1 MKHKTLKIL
10 VIGTTDT
17 QGGAAR
23 VGWDIG
29 HELMSHGHD
38 VKYIVGY
45 KKSTH
50 GYVYELSKRW
60 LTKWVDEHTRY
71 NATSLVRHFRSYL
84 LSNTLDFGAS
94 DEILNHP
101 WYKEADIIHLHNL
114 HGNFFRFETLKK
126 LDREKKVVWTL
137 HDMWAVTGKC
147 AYTED
152 QSEWSDGYHKC
163 ETLLS
168 YPPTLWDNTRYMW
181 EKKKTLYQQLS
192 NTTIVSPSDWL
203 SQIASQSIVK
213 HLPRVVIHNGI
224 DQSVFTLHVKPAL
237 RSQLGL
243 PQNKKIIAFVA
254 QGGQSDPRKG
264 WRYVQTIIAQ
274 YKDATDLHFL
284 AIGDGQ
290 TVENLPNVTTIPF
303 ILDKKTLA
311 KYYSASDLL
320 LFTSL
325 AENCPLV
332 ILEGMSCGLP
342 IVSFDVGGV
351 PELVLHKQNGYI
363 AKYKDVEDLQNGV
376 KWVLGLGDTVRV
388 KMSKANRARVEKNFT
403 TKIMVDKYEK
413 LFNQL

>member
-1 MKHKTLKIL
+1 MNSKKLKIL
-10 VIGTTDT
+10 VIGTTDN

-23 VGWDIG
+23 VGWDVG
-29 HELMSHGHD
+29 HELSRLGHD
-38 VKYIVGY
+38 IRYIVGY

-50 GYVYELSKRW
+50 NYVYELSKPG
-60 LTKWVDEHTRY
+60 LTKWFDENTRY

-94 DEILNHP
+94 EEILNHP
-101 WYKEADIIHLHNL
+101 WYKSADIVHLHNL
-114 HGNFFRFETLKK
+114 HGNFFQFKTLKK
-126 LDREKKVVWTL
+126 IDREKKVVWTL

-152 QSEWSDGYHKC
+152 QSNWSDGYHKC

-168 YPPTLWDNTRYMW
+168 YPPALWDNTRYMW
-181 EKKKTLYQQLS
+181 EKKKSLYKQLS

-203 SQIASQSIVK
+203 SQIVKQSILK
-213 HLPRVVIHNGI
+213 HLPRVVIHNGV
-224 DQSVFTLHVKPAL
+224 DQSVFSLHAKATL
-237 RSQLGL
+237 RSKLAL

-254 QGGQSDPRKG
+254 QGGQSDLRKG
-264 WRYVQTIIAQ
+264 WQYVQTIIDK
-274 YKDATDLHFL
+274 YKGDESLHFL
-284 AIGDGQ
+284 AIGDGKA
-290 TVENLPNVTTIPF
+290 VENLPNITTVPF
-303 ILDKKTLA
+303 ISDKKTLA
-311 KYYSASDLL
+311 MYYSASDLL

-332 ILEGMSCGLP
+332 LLEAMSCGLP
-342 IVSFDVGGV
+342 VVSFDVGGV

-363 AKYKDVEDLQNGV
+363 AKYKDVEDLANGV
-376 KWVLGLGDTVRV
+376 KWILGLDDKDRE
-388 KMSKANRARVEKNFT
+388 KICKANRARVEKNFT